1 MGTKIPP
8 SKSEDKSLS
17 KSSTLLLTKLPAQK
31 IFSSHHR
38 DHGQIKWFHKLSLN
52 DSTFKRS
59 FVKGVIQHYIKY
71 YFCMLLFDQT
81 ATLHRQQLL
90 VASQRQG
97 TAARQILKESAALSA
112 INSDMTTKNSNNF
125 HDSYCSLCRDS
136 SFPYCGNSTKGESE
150 FLAAETIPGS
160 YQLWGYT
167 PFAIFRREKDL
178 GEARPALCKHIS
190 SSHSSVSC
198 YEKHRVPPICCFQ
211 HSCPAVLS

>member
-1 MGTKIPP
+1 M
-8 SKSEDKSLS
+8 
-17 KSSTLLLTKLPAQK
+17 
-31 IFSSHHR
+31 
-38 DHGQIKWFHKLSLN
+38 
-52 DSTFKRS
+52 
-59 FVKGVIQHYIKY
+59 IQHYIEY

-112 INSDMTTKNSNNF
+112 INSDMATKNSNNF
-125 HDSYCSLCRDS
+125 HDSYCCLCRDS
-136 SFPYCGNSTKGESE
+136 PFSHCGKSTKGESE

-160 YQLWGYT
+160 HQLWGYT

-178 GEARPALCKHIS
+178 GEARSALCKHIS
-190 SSHSSVSC
+190 SSHSSVPC
-198 YEKHRVPPICCFQ
+198 YEKHRVPPVCCFQ